1 MLFRRFHE
9 DVLRCFGFKK
19 LDGNPPIASRT
30 TMLNESGVSYKGGN
44 QNNGSFVSD
53 ARDRSG

>member
-19 LDGNPPIASRT
+19 LDGAFQNVPKSPQQAAQ
-30 TMLNESGVSYKGGN
+30 LN
-44 QNNGSFVSD
+44 
-53 ARDRSG
+53 